1 MCGNIV
7 ALTGAEFYLFI
18 TVSLCQADSV
28 VRRILEVTG
37 TQQCQAAYIFF
48 QNSGGFSCGCF
59 ELKEELKSKIII
71 FS

>member
-1 MCGNIV
+1 MFSMCGIIA
-7 ALTGAEFYLFI
+7 ALTGAEFYVFI
-18 TVSLCQADSV
+18 TASLCQADSV
-28 VRRILEVTG
+28 VRI
-37 TQQCQAAYIFF
+37 QQCQAAYIFF